1 VLSDRSSGY
10 EALCEE
16 EAWPLSRLY
25 HQHSKL
31 SDRKQEEFEEV
42 IAAYSQ
48 DEEAIR
54 RSSRASKPYPTKRK
68 IGLPRAGRTF
78 RGGPFRGGRLV
89 DLLRSRRTRRGQ
101 FSPRPMTVKQWGRL
115 FEMACGLTG
124 QVAHPNFPDI
134 VQDLRAWPSGGAMY
148 PIEVYL
154 AALGGNEL
162 EPAWYH
168 YQVAS
173 HELARLDAA
182 ALDSRP
188 EGQPLQRLVFADGLW
203 ENAGGL
209 LVLTGLF
216 ARTQEKY
223 GERGYR
229 FVLLDAGHLAQN
241 ILLACEDLGL
251 AAIPLGGFD
260 DDGLARSLGLDAR
273 KEAPVYTILVGNRK

>member
-1 VLSDRSSGY
+1 MLSDRPNGY

-31 SDRKQEEFEEV
+31 SGRKQQAFEEV

-54 RSSRASKPYPTKRK
+54 RSSKASKVYPTKRK
-68 IGLPRAGRTF
+68 IVLPKAGRFF
-78 RGGPFRGGRLV
+78 RGRRLF
-89 DLLRSRRTRRGQ
+89 DLLKSRRTRRGQ
-101 FSPRPMTVKQWGRL
+101 FSPKPMTVKQWGRL
-115 FEMACGLTG
+115 FDMACGLTG
-124 QVAHPNFPDI
+124 RVTHPNFPDI

-154 AALGGNEL
+154 AAMSGNEL
-162 EPAWYH
+162 ERTWYH

-173 HELARLDAA
+173 HELARLDTPV
-182 ALDSRP
+182 LDA
-188 EGQPLQRLVFADGLW
+188 QALQRLVIADGLW
-203 ENAGGL
+203 DNAGGL

-216 ARTQEKY
+216 ARTQKKY

-251 AAIPLGGFD
+251 AAISLGGFD
-260 DDGLARSLGLDAR
+260 DDGLARSLGLDTK
-273 KEAPVYTILVGNRK
+273 KEAPVYAVLVGNRK

>member
-1 VLSDRSSGY
+1 MLSDRSSGY

-31 SDRKQEEFEEV
+31 SDHKQQAFEEV

-54 RSSRASKPYPTKRK
+54 RSSRASKLYPTKQK
-68 IGLPRAGRTF
+68 IGLPKAGR
-78 RGGPFRGGRLV
+78 PFRGRRLF
-89 DLLRSRRTRRGQ
+89 DLLKSRRTRRGQ
-101 FSPRPMTVKQWGRL
+101 FSPGPMTVKQWGRL
-115 FEMACGLTG
+115 LDMACGLTG
-124 QVAHPNFPDI
+124 RVTHPDFPDI
-134 VQDLRAWPSGGAMY
+134 VQDLRAWPSAGAMY

-154 AALGGNEL
+154 ASLGGNEL
-162 EPAWYH
+162 ARGWYH
-168 YQVAS
+168 YQVRS
-173 HELARLDAA
+173 HELARMDAP
-182 ALDSRP
+182 ALDSQH
-188 EGQPLQRLVFADGLW
+188 EVQPLKRLIFADGLW

-241 ILLACEDLGL
+241 ILLACEDLRL

-260 DDGLARSLGLDAR
+260 DDGLARSLGLDTR
-273 KEAPVYTILVGNRK
+273 KETPVYAILVGNRK